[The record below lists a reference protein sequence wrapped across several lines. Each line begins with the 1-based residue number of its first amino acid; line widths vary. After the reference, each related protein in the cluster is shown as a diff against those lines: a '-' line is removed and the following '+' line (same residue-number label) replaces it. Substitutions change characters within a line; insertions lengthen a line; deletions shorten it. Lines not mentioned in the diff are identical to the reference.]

1 VAWPLPAAEA
11 GPGKRLPVWWAERL
25 EAERLA
31 MRVPDLQAWCWHGAG
46 AYYLPR
52 YRVAWRI
59 EAAGERQRWDEAE
72 RKAKQPTFD
81 KAAGWMGGDV
91 DPEDSVAGWD
101 DDGDPT
107 Q

>member
-1 VAWPLPAAEA
+1 VAWPLPE
-11 GPGKRLPVWWAERL
+11 GQPGKPLPRWWGEKL
-25 EAERLA
+25 EAERVG
-31 MRVPDLQAWCWHGAG
+31 MSPPELQAWCWQGAG

-52 YRVAWRI
+52 YRVAWQI